1 MSTFFHSLK
10 PEERRILR
18 KIVKHVHFKYYP
30 KDFMTDF
37 EADKYIA
44 AIAPEAAA
52 NLVRLGK
59 DRKIDEV

>member
-1 MSTFFHSLK
+1 
-10 PEERRILR
+10 
-18 KIVKHVHFKYYP
+18 VHFKYYP

-59 DRKIDEV
+59 DRKVDEI